1 MSGDFRRTLQTAE
14 DAEGIAVLLLR
25 ASDGRLTFSD
35 QLRLRGLSERY
46 LDYAAALR
54 DVVMPEGL
62 QEDQPSLL

>member
-1 MSGDFRRTLQTAE
+1 VSGDFRRTLQTAE